1 MAETNEKTATKA
13 WMCLI
18 CGWIYYE
25 DLGSPEEGLAP
36 GTRWDDVP
44 DGWQCP
50 ECGATKEDFVMVE
63 L

>member
-1 MAETNEKTATKA
+1 MI
-13 WMCLI
+13 CLI
-18 CGWIYYE
+18 CGGIYYE
-25 DLGSPEEGLAP
+25 DLGSPEEGIAP

>member
-1 MAETNEKTATKA
+1 MGRTIEKTATKA

-18 CGWIYYE
+18 CGWMYYE
-25 DLGSPEEGLAP
+25 DLGSPEEGIAP
-36 GTRWDDVP
+36 GTRWEDIP

-50 ECGATKEDFVMVE
+50 ECGARKEDFVMVE

>member
-1 MAETNEKTATKA
+1 MAETKEKTATKA

-18 CGWIYYE
+18 CGWVYYE
-25 DLGSPEEGLAP
+25 ALGSPEEGIAP